1 MRVNPNLNPGL
12 TSSLRALSPLGVI
25 IFPAID
31 IHKGRSVR
39 LLQGRADRET
49 VYFNRPADAAK
60 VWLEAGTTWV
70 HVVDLDGAFSGIST
84 HLHHVEEIASLGLK
98 VQLGGG
104 LRDFPSVRNAFA
116 AGVARVVIGSR
127 ACTDPDFVGA
137 LVEEFGDRIA
147 VGIDAKDGLVAVEG
161 WVHTS
166 GVDALELAGRV
177 CQLGVCTIIYTDI
190 RSDGMMT
197 GPNLEA
203 QGVMLK
209 NCSADLIASGGVARM
224 EDLAALAN
232 LGKNHSN
239 FLGVITGRALYEGK
253 LDLGQALRRFDHG

>member
-1 MRVNPNLNPGL
+1 MIV
-12 TSSLRALSPLGVI
+12 
-25 IFPAID
+25 FPAID

-39 LLQGRADRET
+39 LLQGRADLET
-49 VYFNRPADAAK
+49 VYFDRPVEAAK

-84 HLHHVEEIASLGLK
+84 HLHHVEEITSLGLK

-104 LRDFPSVRNAFA
+104 LRDFSSVRNAFA

-137 LVEEFGDRIA
+137 LVGEFGDRIA

-177 CQLGVCTIIYTDI
+177 CQLGVRTIIYTDI

-203 QGVMLK
+203 QEVMLK

-224 EDLAALAN
+224 EDLAALSGFEQKYAN
-232 LGKNHSN
+232 
-239 FLGVITGRALYEGK
+239 FRGVITGRAIYEGSI
-253 LDLGQALRRFDHG
+253 DLRRALQKFPQT